1 MLLDALQRNARERPD
16 VVAIVDDRGET
27 TWGQLD
33 QKARRLAKVL
43 RGRTKR
49 ECVGILLPSGAAFVT
64 AFYATLYAGK
74 VAVPLNFLLGERE
87 TNHVLADS
95 GVDLVVTVQL
105 ILDKVDAGAAVK
117 SSGVQILDLLTLR
130 PTLGMML
137 RQLLPLPSPR
147 HGPDELAA
155 ILYTSGTSGLP
166 KGVELTH
173 GNLQRDADAC
183 IAHVGLDRIQK
194 GTGKAGRDHVFLG
207 VVPLFHSTGML
218 ATLIAPVTLGAKTV
232 YTARFSPAGTMKA
245 IRDHGVSVMAAVP
258 SMYNALAR
266 VKDATPADFKG
277 LFMPLSGGEPLPGRI
292 RETFLEKFNC
302 ILMEGYGLTETCGP
316 AFVNHPEAH
325 REGSVGRPIP
335 GCEVR
340 ITDDDGKALA
350 AGEIGEIWLRGPM
363 VFRGYHNLP
372 AETAAA
378 KGADGFFRTGDLG
391 KVDEDGFLFIT
402 GRKKDMLIV
411 SGENVYPREIE
422 ETIARMP
429 GVVEAAV
436 IGRPDDMRGE
446 VPVAFV
452 IAAEGQT
459 IAADAVKAHCRE
471 AGLPQFKIP
480 RDVHLVEDLP
490 RSPTGKVLKR
500 ELAAKLGAA
509 GAGEST
515 S

>member
-1 MLLDALQRNARERPD
+1 MLLDALQRNARERPQ
-16 VVAIVDDRGET
+16 AIAVVDDRGQT
-27 TWGQLD
+27 TWGELD
-33 QKARRLAKVL
+33 QKARRLAKVI

-49 ECVGILLPSGAAFVT
+49 DCVGILLPSGAAFVT

-87 TNHVLADS
+87 TLHVLKDS

-117 SSGVQILDLLTLR
+117 SSSVQILDLLALK
-130 PTLGMML
+130 PTLGLML
-137 RQLLPLPSPR
+137 RQLVGLPSP
-147 HGPDELAA
+147 PKNEDALAA

-183 IAHVGLDRIQK
+183 IKHVGLDRVQEA
-194 GTGKAGRDHVFLG
+194 TGRAGSDHRFLG

-218 ATLIAPVTLGAKTV
+218 ATLIAPVTLGAKTIF
-232 YTARFSPAGTMKA
+232 TARFSPAGTMNA
-245 IRDHGVSVMAAVP
+245 IREHDVSVMAAVP

-266 VKDATPADFKG
+266 VKDATPEDFKG

-292 RETFLEKFNC
+292 RQTFRERFNC
-302 ILMEGYGLTETCGP
+302 ELMEGYGLTETCGP
-316 AFVNHPEAH
+316 VCVNHPEAH

-335 GCEVR
+335 GCEIR
-340 ITDDDGKALA
+340 IANDEGKAMP
-350 AGEIGEIWLRGPM
+350 AGEIGEIQLRGPM
-363 VFRGYHNLP
+363 VFRGYHNLA

-378 KGADGFFRTGDLG
+378 MTSDGFFRSGDLG

-422 ETIARMP
+422 ELIARMP
-429 GVVEAAV
+429 GVSEAAV
-436 IGRPDDMRGE
+436 IGRPDEMRGE

-452 IAAEGQT
+452 IAAEGQQVT
-459 IAADAVKAHCRE
+459 AEAVRAYCRE

-480 RDVHLVEDLP
+480 RDIHVVEDLP

-500 ELAAKLGAA
+500 ELAARMLAA
-509 GAGEST
+509 
-515 S
+515 